1 MSSNDG
7 SRPATA
13 GTADPRESRGGMSSS
28 AGRFAELVAGMAPIE
43 RIERLQVLETLSCG
57 TVYEGRLFH
66 ASRAETV
73 SLLEVDPAFEV
84 GSAFPLIVSNLLA
97 ASRLRGPHILSPR
110 ALYRDGDSLYAL
122 YDTHAGLNLA
132 TGFDFLARSGLR
144 LSSEAVL
151 RLASGVL
158 SALDE
163 IEREESGPAPAPAPV
178 RSHGLLIP
186 ENVIVTEDQK
196 VLVRGFGIWP
206 SEIARVGLLGPRER
220 RYLAPAQT
228 AQGTASPRSDLAS
241 LGAILFE
248 AAAGYPAFDAAPTE
262 SDVADLGARIEEMRT
277 GETESRREVLGLA
290 LTCLTMAA
298 TPASRARLRV
308 AVDTLFLREAAAE
321 RTPGLLSLEE
331 LASRVRAA
339 RPAIVKAI
347 ALDLDPVEE
356 PPPPRS
362 IPVLVPPPPEAKPLP
377 LPSPSPPPPP
387 ADTKPAEAP
396 VPPRAE
402 PALPAAP
409 ALLPPQPRAR
419 MLRLRTVAILAG
431 AAVLAA
437 AAFLSLGRSGR
448 HRPEP
453 APPAAP
459 VEGNA
464 AATDSSSAFPSSPP
478 TPAEAASPSAGS
490 EAPSEPPASDLRL
503 AAAPPVSASTA
514 GTSPVRETKRAARR
528 RPAAR
533 PAKKADASRGTPS
546 SAPAPAAPP
555 PEGETGA
562 EAPPPGTLV
571 EPGTPGL
578 VPPAVAVRPDDPRL
592 FPPDARAAAGSGTVG
607 SIEFQLLV
615 DERGRVVDHRVLGA
629 TSFPVGISSA
639 VARYLADL
647 RFQPADFRGAPVRVW
662 VRHEMRFLAP

>member
-7 SRPATA
+7 SRPETA

-43 RIERLQVLETLSCG
+43 RIERLQVLETLSSG

-97 ASRLRGPHILSPR
+97 ASRARGPHILSPR

-122 YDTHAGLNLA
+122 YDAHAGLSLA

-163 IEREESGPAPAPAPV
+163 IEREESGGAPAPV

-186 ENVIVTEDQK
+186 ENVFVTEDQD

-206 SEIARVGLLGPRER
+206 SEIARAGLLGPRER
-220 RYLAPAQT
+220 RYLAPTQT

-262 SDVADLGARIEEMRT
+262 SDVADLGARIEEMRA
-277 GETESRREVLGLA
+277 GETASRRDVLGLA

-308 AVDTLFLREAAAE
+308 SVDTLFLREAAAE

-356 PPPPRS
+356 PPPPRP
-362 IPVLVPPPPEAKPLP
+362 IPVLVPPPEPK
-377 LPSPSPPPPP
+377 PSPSPSPSLPP
-387 ADTKPAEAP
+387 ADAKPAEASL
-396 VPPRAE
+396 PPRAE

-409 ALLPPQPRAR
+409 ALLPPPTRAR
-419 MLRLRTVAILAG
+419 VLRPRTVAILAG
-431 AAVLAA
+431 AAILAA
-437 AAFLSLGRSGR
+437 AAFLTLGRSGR

-459 VEGNA
+459 LESSSA
-464 AATDSSSAFPSSPP
+464 AADSSSASPSSPP
-478 TPAEAASPSAGS
+478 APAEAASPSSGS
-490 EAPSEPPASDLRL
+490 EAPSEPPATDLRL

-514 GTSPVRETKRAARR
+514 GASPVRETKRSAQRRSAARS
-528 RPAAR
+528 
-533 PAKKADASRGTPS
+533 AKRAEATRGTPS
-546 SAPAPAAPP
+546 SAPGPAAPP
-555 PEGETGA
+555 PEGETGT

-571 EPGTPGL
+571 ELGTPGL
-578 VPPAVAVRPDDPRL
+578 VPPAIAVRPDDPRL
-592 FPPDARAAAGSGTVG
+592 APPDARAAAGSGTVG
-607 SIEFQLLV
+607 SIQLQLLV

-629 TSFPVGISSA
+629 TSFPPGITSA
-639 VARYLADL
+639 LARYLADL